1 MTLTPMIIGIIL
13 VVFLILATVIVLS
26 ISYSKERFDAAK
38 LKKVLSQREESI
50 LSQQKSLQDKKSIA
64 FLQNISDDLFYAGLD
79 MINSYIFLSIVT
91 LCALIGVTI
100 FYMTFE
106 NILAIFIGAL
116 LGGAI
121 PFYIKNSLI
130 FMRTKNFNEALSDAM
145 SVVVRMMR
153 NGVGFEVALKRSVEI
168 SQSKLF
174 QSLFFKYLSEKDVIS
189 DEKAFENMFKYV
201 NSSELKIFGLA
212 IGIGKSSGGKFSNT
226 LEKLEHS
233 IKQRVLLQKKVTVAT
248 REAKVGSYMIVG
260 LLIFIFFILDSNFDG
275 KIIEH
280 FFHTKDGKFEILM
293 VFMWVGFGLFINE
306 KMTKVGA

>member
-79 MINSYIFLSIVT
+79 MINAYLFLTIVT